1 MSSKI
6 ALTLVAQGERLGRYL
21 VDTNALQWSDIIG
34 LFGLHG
40 LNPVALR
47 VTTQS
52 FASIGRE
59 ANWHYIIDE
68 IEVTREEV
76 APSLVEITLEHR
88 EP

>member
-1 MSSKI
+1 MTRI
-6 ALTLVAQGERLGRYL
+6 VALTLVAQGERLGRYL
-21 VDTNALQWSDIIG
+21 VDTNALQWTDVTG

-59 ANWHYIIDE
+59 ANWHYIVDE
-68 IEVTREEV
+68 IEVEREEM
-76 APSLVEITLEHR
+76 APGLVEITLENM
-88 EP
+88 

>member
-1 MSSKI
+1 MSRTV
-6 ALTLVAQGERLGRYL
+6 ALTLVAQGEHLGRYL
-21 VDTNALQWSDIIG
+21 VDTNALSWADIVG

-59 ANWHYIIDE
+59 ANWPFFLDE

-88 EP
+88 EQ

>member
-1 MSSKI
+1 MSRTI

-21 VDTNALQWSDIIG
+21 VDTNALSWADIIG

-59 ANWHYIIDE
+59 ANWHHIIDE
-68 IEVTREEV
+68 IEVEREEM
-76 APSLVEITLEHR
+76 APSLVEITLEQM
-88 EP
+88 